1 MDNNDNLNKENNNEN
16 NDIDN
21 PINNPIENNELEND
35 DDPINRTVWK
45 MNIQNAILFITKI
58 ILILFAI
65 RYLYGFVEALLNII
79 IEFKSNI

>member
-1 MDNNDNLNKENNNEN
+1 MDDNDNLNKENNNEN
-16 NDIDN
+16 NNDN
-21 PINNPIENNELEND
+21 DINNPIENNELEND

-65 RYLYGFVEALLNII
+65 RYLYGFVEALLDII
-79 IEFKSNI
+79 IEFKSSI

>member
-1 MDNNDNLNKENNNEN
+1 MDDNNLNKENNDEN
-16 NDIDN
+16 KND
-21 PINNPIENNELEND
+21 INNPIENDELEND